1 MKTIKKLFAIAIVL
15 VMIMALGVGAFAADG
30 DYTDTITISSA
41 VEGETYSAYKMMD
54 LSVDSATAPTAYRY
68 TINSAWTAFFTDGA
82 GKDYV
87 EIDTTDSHVTWAEG
101 KTGEADLIAFAKAA
115 AAYAAARDLTPAK
128 TATAGSSGSVQLTGL
143 GNGYYLI
150 TSSLGTKAIVNT
162 TPIAPDATVGEKND
176 VDSITKLVKEDSTN
190 AYGAENDA
198 QIGDDVYFKSIVTL
212 VPYTRNVVI
221 HDVMTDGLTYKSD
234 VAIYVGND
242 STTTALDAANYE
254 IKATPD
260 SGDTFTVVIK
270 DSYLDTLTETSYLTV
285 TYSAKLNMNA
295 VSSEKALVNQTNTA
309 KLTFGDAQSVPA
321 TTTTKT
327 FKVVVHKQANGKTDN
342 LAGAIFQLV
351 KGSGESAVTIKLY
364 KIDGVNYR
372 IADATET
379 GTASSHKGENGA
391 VNPIA
396 DGTLVNDFITV
407 DSGDINILGLDSDS
421 DYALKEIQA
430 PEGYNLPSNAFEL
443 TFSEGAFA
451 KAEITNYAGTLLPS
465 TGGIGTTIFY
475 IVGGILAAG
484 AAIVL
489 ITKKR
494 VSE

>member
-30 DYTDTITISSA
+30 DYTDTITINSA

-68 TINSAWTAFFTDGA
+68 TINSAWTAFFKDGA

-128 TATAGSSGSVQLTGL
+128 SVKATSTTVELTGL

-221 HDVMTDGLTYKSD
+221 HDVMTDGLTYNSD

-242 STTTALDAANYE
+242 STSTALAAANYE

-285 TYSAKLNMNA
+285 TYSAKLDKNA
-295 VSSEKALVNQTNTA
+295 VSSENALVNQTNTA
-309 KLTFGDAQSVPA
+309 TLTFGDAQSVPA

-364 KIDGVNYR
+364 KIDGENYR
-372 IADATET
+372 IATET

-430 PEGYNLPSNAFEL
+430 PEGYNLPSDAFEL

-451 KAEITNYAGTLLPS
+451 QAVITNNAGTLLPS

>member
-30 DYTDTITISSA
+30 DFKDTITINSA
-41 VEGETYSAYKMMD
+41 VVGETYSAYKMMD

-68 TINSAWTAFFTDGA
+68 TINSAWTTFFTTGA

-87 EIDTTDSHVTWAEG
+87 VIDTTDSHVTWAEG
-101 KTGEADLIAFAKAA
+101 KTGEDDLIAFAKAA
-115 AAYAAARDLTPAK
+115 AAYAAAQNLTPAK
-128 TATAGSSGSVQLTGL
+128 SVKATSTTVELTGL

-190 AYGAENDA
+190 AYGAENGA
-198 QIGDDVYFKSIVTL
+198 QIGDDVYFKSIVML

-221 HDVMTDGLTYKSD
+221 HDVMTDGLAYNSD

-242 STTTALDAANYE
+242 STTTALAATNYE

-260 SGDTFTVVIK
+260 TGDTFTVVIK
-270 DSYLDTLTETSYLTV
+270 DSYLDTLTATTYLTV
-285 TYSAKLNMNA
+285 TYSAKLDKDA
-295 VSSEKALVNQTNTA
+295 VSTANAPVDQTNTA
-309 KLTFGDAQSVPA
+309 TLTFGDAQSVPA

-364 KIDGVNYR
+364 KIDGENYR

-391 VNPIA
+391 VNTIA
-396 DGTLVNDFITV
+396 NDTLVNDFITV
-407 DSGDINILGLDSDS
+407 DSGDINIIGLDSDS

-430 PEGYNLPSNAFEL
+430 PEGYNLPSDAFVL